1 MEINAKKS
9 KLNINNLN
17 PRVDQNK
24 VGFIQG
30 FQRQLHK
37 RISINIILSLT
48 DYRRNTIQQC
58 ENHGLSM
65 RRRQWHATPVLLPGK
80 SHGWRSLVDR
90 SPWGKQKEQKKESTH
105 KCWGILV

>member
-48 DYRRNTIQQC
+48 DYIPYKYLKVKKKTSNILGDNVRDY
-58 ENHGLSM
+58 S
-65 RRRQWHATPVLLPGK
+65 WY
-80 SHGWRSLVDR
+80 
-90 SPWGKQKEQKKESTH
+90 QKTLFLK
-105 KCWGILV
+105 